1 MSEEGDYTCYAENQV
16 GKDEMHVHIT
26 VVTTAPRIRPSIQTY
41 FKVKPG
47 EDVCFDCETRGEP
60 KPKIFWI
67 LPNNDVI
74 AASTENHLMHLNGSL
89 DIKDLRPVD
98 AGDYVCM
105 ARNAAGEDRR
115 VYKLEIDGSPPVIN
129 GYRQSKTV
137 INDVAAKYSRKFID
151 CKAEGHPTPT
161 ITWIMPGNIFLKAPY
176 YGSRINIHQN
186 GTLEIHNVRPT
197 DTAEFTCLAKN
208 DGGEASMVVQL
219 EVNNML
225 RRPIFKNPYNER
237 IVSRSGKTT
246 ILNCSAVGNPTP
258 EIIWTLPNGTRFTA
272 GPDRGSRHHLGNDGT
287 LIIYNPQREDAG
299 KYRCGAKNPVGY
311 IEKLII
317 LEVGQK
323 PYILTRPKGV
333 LRTMSGEPIALHCLA
348 EGIPTPRI
356 HWTIPGGHTLAQPQ
370 VLSRYHLLE
379 NGTLIIYETTL
390 HDRGNYICR
399 AQNSAGEAVLTVP
412 LVVIAYQPR
421 IITGPPPVLR
431 ARSGTPIQLNCAATG
446 IPKPNIIWELP
457 DRSLLSTAQ
466 QGRPTGSELLH
477 PQGTLI
483 IQRPT
488 FADSGTYKC
497 VAKNYLGTDS
507 KVTYVRVL

>member
-1 MSEEGDYTCYAENQV
+1 
-16 GKDEMHVHIT
+16 
-26 VVTTAPRIRPSIQTY
+26 
-41 FKVKPG
+41 
-47 EDVCFDCETRGEP
+47 
-60 KPKIFWI
+60 
-67 LPNNDVI
+67 
-74 AASTENHLMHLNGSL
+74 
-89 DIKDLRPVD
+89 
-98 AGDYVCM
+98 
-105 ARNAAGEDRR
+105 
-115 VYKLEIDGSPPVIN
+115 
-129 GYRQSKTV
+129 
-137 INDVAAKYSRKFID
+137 
-151 CKAEGHPTPT
+151 
-161 ITWIMPGNIFLKAPY
+161 MPGNIFLKAPY

-412 LVVIAYQPR
+412 LVVI
-421 IITGPPPVLR
+421 
-431 ARSGTPIQLNCAATG
+431 
-446 IPKPNIIWELP
+446 LP

-488 FADSGTYKC
+488 FADSGTYKYVIVTVEPGPGNSPVVHIWVFSQGMISLARLLWPHIQILLLNKHSGRQKSAADC
-497 VAKNYLGTDS
+497 S
-507 KVTYVRVL
+507 KVE

>member
-1 MSEEGDYTCYAENQV
+1 M
-16 GKDEMHVHIT
+16 
-26 VVTTAPRIRPSIQTY
+26 R
-41 FKVKPG
+41 
-47 EDVCFDCETRGEP
+47 
-60 KPKIFWI
+60 
-67 LPNNDVI
+67 
-74 AASTENHLMHLNGSL
+74 
-89 DIKDLRPVD
+89 
-98 AGDYVCM
+98 CM
-105 ARNAAGEDRR
+105 CT
-115 VYKLEIDGSPPVIN
+115 SP
-129 GYRQSKTV
+129 
-137 INDVAAKYSRKFID
+137 
-151 CKAEGHPTPT
+151 
-161 ITWIMPGNIFLKAPY
+161 
-176 YGSRINIHQN
+176 
-186 GTLEIHNVRPT
+186 
-197 DTAEFTCLAKN
+197 
-208 DGGEASMVVQL
+208 
-219 EVNNML
+219 
-225 RRPIFKNPYNER
+225 
-237 IVSRSGKTT
+237 
-246 ILNCSAVGNPTP
+246 
-258 EIIWTLPNGTRFTA
+258 
-272 GPDRGSRHHLGNDGT
+272 
-287 LIIYNPQREDAG
+287 
-299 KYRCGAKNPVGY
+299 
-311 IEKLII
+311 
-317 LEVGQK
+317 
-323 PYILTRPKGV
+323 PKGV

-507 KVTYVRVL
+507 KVTYVHIGIMFMLLYVIKRNLVKLDILPHIFTYYSLLYDDDADLKHKENKECET

>member
-1 MSEEGDYTCYAENQV
+1 VNVLLY
-16 GKDEMHVHIT
+16 
-26 VVTTAPRIRPSIQTY
+26 QTIKLYLFQLY
-41 FKVKPG
+41 F
-47 EDVCFDCETRGEP
+47 
-60 KPKIFWI
+60 I
-67 LPNNDVI
+67 L
-74 AASTENHLMHLNGSL
+74 L
-89 DIKDLRPVD
+89 
-98 AGDYVCM
+98 
-105 ARNAAGEDRR
+105 
-115 VYKLEIDGSPPVIN
+115 
-129 GYRQSKTV
+129 
-137 INDVAAKYSRKFID
+137 
-151 CKAEGHPTPT
+151 
-161 ITWIMPGNIFLKAPY
+161 
-176 YGSRINIHQN
+176 
-186 GTLEIHNVRPT
+186 
-197 DTAEFTCLAKN
+197 CLI
-208 DGGEASMVVQL
+208 L
-219 EVNNML
+219 
-225 RRPIFKNPYNER
+225 PIFKNPYNER

-370 VLSRYHLLE
+370 VLSRYHF
-379 NGTLIIYETTL
+379 
-390 HDRGNYICR
+390 
-399 AQNSAGEAVLTVP
+399 AGEAVLTVP

-507 KVTYVRVL
+507 KVTYVPVTVVDSTTASSKCPNIQRCRS

>member
-1 MSEEGDYTCYAENQV
+1 MLA
-16 GKDEMHVHIT
+16 
-26 VVTTAPRIRPSIQTY
+26 
-41 FKVKPG
+41 
-47 EDVCFDCETRGEP
+47 
-60 KPKIFWI
+60 
-67 LPNNDVI
+67 
-74 AASTENHLMHLNGSL
+74 
-89 DIKDLRPVD
+89 
-98 AGDYVCM
+98 
-105 ARNAAGEDRR
+105 
-115 VYKLEIDGSPPVIN
+115 
-129 GYRQSKTV
+129 
-137 INDVAAKYSRKFID
+137 
-151 CKAEGHPTPT
+151 T
-161 ITWIMPGNIFLKAPY
+161 I
-176 YGSRINIHQN
+176 S
-186 GTLEIHNVRPT
+186 
-197 DTAEFTCLAKN
+197 
-208 DGGEASMVVQL
+208 
-219 EVNNML
+219 
-225 RRPIFKNPYNER
+225 
-237 IVSRSGKTT
+237 
-246 ILNCSAVGNPTP
+246 
-258 EIIWTLPNGTRFTA
+258 
-272 GPDRGSRHHLGNDGT
+272 
-287 LIIYNPQREDAG
+287 DAG

-356 HWTIPGGHTLAQPQ
+356 HWTIPGGHTL
-370 VLSRYHLLE
+370 

-507 KVTYVRVL
+507 KVTYGSYVVVMKGVAMWCCFGLSQQIQCFLCLNVPLFYTGFILASAE